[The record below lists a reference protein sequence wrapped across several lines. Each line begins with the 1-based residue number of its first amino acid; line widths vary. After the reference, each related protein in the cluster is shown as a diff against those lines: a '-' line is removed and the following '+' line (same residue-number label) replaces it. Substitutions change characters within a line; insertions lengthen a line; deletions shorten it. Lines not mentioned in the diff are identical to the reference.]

1 MKRKTSADI
10 ITFLYAVITAAV
22 VLLICSKS
30 SPLYPLNDWV
40 DANTFLTIGR
50 GSLHG
55 RVPYRD
61 LYEQKGPVLYFIH
74 TLAAWITEDS
84 FLGVWL
90 TEIAAASAFLFETAL
105 LFRNNC
111 GKYRIWGIPVI
122 AVMVYASQAFC
133 HGDSAEELCL
143 PLTMGA
149 YMAGHRAVAGKESA
163 SGREWLLLGVLAGA
177 VLWIKFTFLGIFA
190 AAIAAMTVTCK
201 KGMLLRNYALGIIGA
216 AAVSVPVLVYYAV
229 KSALDDLFSV
239 YFYDN
244 LFRYGSGD
252 GFSFRHITDGLNF
265 ARVFMGA
272 VFWTVCV
279 GILIML
285 VRKKYRLSA
294 YFAASLIIMSLTVFG
309 GHGSYQ
315 YYPLAM
321 AVFLPQAAD
330 EIISAAEEYFHK
342 RGMKSP
348 GRVYILC
355 IMFSLLASV
364 GISFKTSRNVYMLGQ
379 SKAELPQYQF
389 AEYIA
394 SRGGGSLLNYGFID
408 GGFYLAAGQVPE
420 FRYFCMNNMDVPEMK
435 AAQEYYISSGKADYV
450 VVRSESPDT
459 EFSFPGYEL
468 AVRGEL
474 AYYDKYFYYF
484 LFEFNEKSIKS

>member
-1 MKRKTSADI
+1 
-10 ITFLYAVITAAV
+10 
-22 VLLICSKS
+22 
-30 SPLYPLNDWV
+30 
-40 DANTFLTIGR
+40 
-50 GSLHG
+50 
-55 RVPYRD
+55 
-61 LYEQKGPVLYFIH
+61 
-74 TLAAWITEDS
+74 
-84 FLGVWL
+84 
-90 TEIAAASAFLFETAL
+90 
-105 LFRNNC
+105 
-111 GKYRIWGIPVI
+111 
-122 AVMVYASQAFC
+122 
-133 HGDSAEELCL
+133 
-143 PLTMGA
+143 
-149 YMAGHRAVAGKESA
+149 
-163 SGREWLLLGVLAGA
+163 
-177 VLWIKFTFLGIFA
+177 
-190 AAIAAMTVTCK
+190 
-201 KGMLLRNYALGIIGA
+201 
-216 AAVSVPVLVYYAV
+216 
-229 KSALDDLFSV
+229 
-239 YFYDN
+239 
-244 LFRYGSGD
+244 
-252 GFSFRHITDGLNF
+252 
-265 ARVFMGA
+265 
-272 VFWTVCV
+272 
-279 GILIML
+279 
-285 VRKKYRLSA
+285 
-294 YFAASLIIMSLTVFG
+294 MSLTVFG

-348 GRVYILC
+348 GRAYILC

-420 FRYFCMNNMDVPEMK
+420 FRYFCLNNMDVPEMK
-435 AAQEYYISSGKADYV
+435 ATQEYYIRSGKADYV